1 MGKNFKITRKH
12 KMKPLLIVLALV
24 FVVFLQGCTPQIIR
38 AGAERD
44 AVLYGAKIEMERARL
59 ETPACRLVAVPGED
73 IKISGVSEFAC
84 YGGSGSGDKEITQR
98 VSPIWN
104 FLAQNSGILGMLGFS
119 ALMFPNGLN
128 PAPSVISPEIVNP
141 VIVETPN
148 PLIVRP

>member
-1 MGKNFKITRKH
+1 
-12 KMKPLLIVLALV
+12 MKPLLIVLALA
-24 FVVFLQGCTPQIIR
+24 FVIFLSGCTPEIIR

-44 AVLYGAKIEMERARL
+44 MALYSSKIAMEATRINV
-59 ETPACRLVAVPGED
+59 PACRITAKPGEE
-73 IKISGVSEFAC
+73 IMLSGVESFEC
-84 YGGSGSGDKEITQR
+84 YGGAGRGGDTEITQR
-98 VSPIWN
+98 ISPVWS
-104 FLAQNSGILGMLGFS
+104 FLSQNSGILGMLGFS